1 MSCVLRLDVYENR
14 LPDSLLSLDLL
25 SCFYLFLMMSDDPGP
40 QLRQNMRNLHRNIA
54 VQLDTDLSGTAQA
67 MSIEL
72 H

>member
-1 MSCVLRLDVYENR
+1 MSCVLRLDVCENR
-14 LPDSLLSLDLL
+14 LADSVLSLHL
-25 SCFYLFLMMSDDPGP
+25 SCFYLFFMMSYDPGP
-40 QLRQNMRNLHRNIA
+40 QLRQNMRNPHRNIA